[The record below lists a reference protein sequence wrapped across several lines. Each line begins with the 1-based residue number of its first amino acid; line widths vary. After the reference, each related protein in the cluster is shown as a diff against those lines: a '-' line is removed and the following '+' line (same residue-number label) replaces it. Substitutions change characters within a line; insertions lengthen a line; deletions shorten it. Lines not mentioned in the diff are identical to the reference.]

1 MRKALVVMAAAF
13 LLAACGD
20 KSKAPAPAAA
30 AKNTAPGKPAVAAMA
45 PARAEKQARKAAKLA
60 RSTKRSAA
68 DGRDRSGE
76 GEEAFRS
83 PPISLVQSPLS
94 DY

>member
-1 MRKALVVMAAAF
+1 MRKALMVMAAAS

-20 KSKAPAPAAA
+20 KSNAPTPAAA
-30 AKNTAPGKPAVAAMA
+30 AKNTPSRKPAVAAMA
-45 PARAEKQARKAAKLA
+45 LAKPEKQARKATKLA
-60 RSTKRSAA
+60 KNTKRSAA
-68 DGRDRSGE
+68 DGKDQNGE

-83 PPISLVQSPLS
+83 PPITLVQSPPS

>member
-1 MRKALVVMAAAF
+1 MRNALVVMAAAF
-13 LLAACGD
+13 LLTACGD
-20 KSKAPAPAAA
+20 ESKAPAPPAAA
-30 AKNTAPGKPAVAAMA
+30 RNTASGKPAVAAMA
-45 PARAEKQARKAAKLA
+45 PAKAEKQARKAVKLA

-68 DGRDRSGE
+68 DGKDRNGE